1 MSEKTEL
8 HAISLNDTST
18 IIAKFIPSP
27 KDERYYES
35 EARLES
41 HFIAQLQ
48 SQGYEYAKHIKD
60 ESALLANLKIQME
73 RLNECAFSDSEWQ
86 RLLSSVIAKANDS
99 IVDKT
104 TLIQENHLHSFEFD
118 NGESKNIML
127 VDKQNLHRNTL
138 QVVNQYVA
146 DKSRQESTHPLTPS
160 AREGEQKS
168 SPHAREGRQVNGNS
182 AVEMEQEKYS
192 RVREGERESVA
203 QAVKGECVESPSPCG
218 RDLGRGASVE
228 RKNRYDVTILV
239 NGLPLVHIE
248 LKRRGVELKNAFEQ
262 IQRYGRE
269 SFFAGSGLF
278 NFVQIF
284 IISNGTFSK
293 YYSNTTRDRHLK
305 ERSIKGNDSF
315 EFTSFWADFENK
327 QIFDLVDFTRTFLA
341 KHALLNVLFRYCVF
355 DTTKNLLVMRPYQI
369 AATEAIIRKI
379 KMALH
384 YKNYGSD
391 KANGYIWHSTGS
403 GKTLTSFKAAQLAC
417 EIAGVEKVLFVVD
430 RKDLD
435 SQTVSEYN
443 KFERGCVEQ
452 NKSTKMLEKQLKDA
466 QRKIIVTTIQ
476 KLSVFVKNNKEHFLF
491 DKPCVIIF
499 DECHRSQFG
508 EMNTLIKKAFRKY
521 LLFGFTGTPILE
533 ENKAGNALIK
543 QNGSVV
549 SVGQTTNLIFNE
561 LLHSYTIANAI
572 KDKNVLPFK
581 VDYNNLVPKFRDAE
595 RLFEIDESAK
605 LDKHALNHPE
615 RIKEVVSYTL
625 KNFDKKTYRSG
636 TYFTTK
642 NKRIQGFNSIF
653 ASASIESAKLY
664 YEEFKAQNQ
673 LLSPKDRLKIA
684 TIFSYS
690 QNDDGFEW
698 GDEWRDESLEDTQK
712 LPKSSRD
719 FLCNAIKDYN
729 GIFGTNYDISAESF
743 AQYYVDLS
751 TRMKN
756 KELDMLIVVDMFLTG
771 FDAKTLNTLWVD
783 KNLRYHGLLQA
794 YSRTNR
800 ILDSTKQFGNIVC
813 FRDLEKATEKSILL
827 FSKKGDDSKVVLMR
841 SFKEYFE
848 GYFEEIENENGEVI
862 EVFHKGYVQIVEDLQ
877 RDFSRQELE
886 TLGDKKAFIKAYNE
900 LLKIENIL
908 SVFDEFSE
916 DKRLISEREKQDLQ
930 SVYLQIKDELMVGI
944 ENEAQEDLEDII
956 FEVELLKQ
964 VDINID
970 FIYKLLS
977 KAKDENDEEK
987 REQILQEIE
996 KWVDSSL
1003 RLRGKGDLIKEFARY
1018 FVNLDNNLDSK
1029 ANDEDFIDIEFR
1041 AFVKKK
1047 KKDELAKIV
1056 ENEGLNA
1063 IKTRD
1068 FMQKSFK
1075 NGEISDLGVDFREIL
1090 PKSSL
1095 FAPNIAQRDRKVF
1108 LLLRGFYEKYRDI
1121 SGSEI

>member
-1 MSEKTEL
+1 MNEKTEL

-41 HFIAQLQ
+41 HFITQLQ

-60 ESALLANLKIQME
+60 EGALLANLKIQME

-86 RLLSSVIAKANDS
+86 RLLSSVIAKENDS

-118 NGESKNIML
+118 NGTSKNIML

-138 QVVNQYVA
+138 QVVNQYNA
-146 DKSRQESTHPLTPS
+146 QI
-160 AREGEQKS
+160 
-168 SPHAREGRQVNGNS
+168 NG
-182 AVEMEQEKYS
+182 Y
-192 RVREGERESVA
+192 
-203 QAVKGECVESPSPCG
+203 
-218 RDLGRGASVE
+218 
-228 RKNRYDVTILV
+228 KNRYDVTILV

-248 LKRRGVELKNAFEQ
+248 LKKRGVELKNAFEQ

-284 IISNGTFSK
+284 VISNGTFSK

-305 ERSIKGNDSF
+305 ERDIKGNDSF

-341 KHALLNVLFRYCVF
+341 KHAFLNVLFRYCVF

-417 EIAGVEKVLFVVD
+417 EIDGIEKVLFVVD

-443 KFERGCVEQ
+443 KFEKGCVEQ

-595 RLFEIDESAK
+595 SLFEIDESAR
-605 LDKHALNHPE
+605 LDKQVLNHPE

-636 TYFTTK
+636 TYFTAK

-653 ASASIESAKLY
+653 ASSSIESAKLY

-673 LLSPKDRLKIA
+673 LLPTKDRLKIA

-712 LPKSSRD
+712 LSKNSRD

-729 GIFGTNYDISAESF
+729 SIFGTNYDISAESF

-751 TRMKN
+751 RRMKN

-813 FRDLEKATEKSILL
+813 FRDLQIATEKSILL

-848 GYFEEIENENGEVI
+848 GYFEEIQNENGEVI

-877 RDFSRQELE
+877 RDFASPQELE
-886 TLGDKKAFIKAYNE
+886 TLKDKKAFIKAYNE

-916 DKRLISEREKQDLQ
+916 DKKLIGEREKQDLQ
-930 SVYLQIKDELMVGI
+930 SVYLQIKDELMAGI
-944 ENEAQEDLEDII
+944 ENDAQEDLEDIV
-956 FEVELLKQ
+956 FEVKLLDQ

-970 FIYKLLS
+970 FIYKLLA
-977 KAKDENDEEK
+977 KAKDESDEDK
-987 REQILQEIE
+987 QQQILQEIE

-1018 FVNLDNNLDSK
+1018 FVNLDSK

-1056 ENEGLNA
+1056 QNEGLNE
-1063 IKTRD
+1063 IKTSE

-1095 FAPNIAQRDRKVF
+1095 FAPNIAQKDKKVF
-1108 LLLRGFYEKYRDI
+1108 ALLKGFYEKYRDI

>member
-1 MSEKTEL
+1 MNEKTEL

-18 IIAKFIPSP
+18 IIAKFIPSL

-41 HFIAQLQ
+41 HFITQLQ

-60 ESALLANLKIQME
+60 EGALLANLKIQME

-86 RLLSSVIAKANDS
+86 RLLSSVIAKENDS

-138 QVVNQYVA
+138 QVVNQYNT
-146 DKSRQESTHPLTPS
+146 QI
-160 AREGEQKS
+160 
-168 SPHAREGRQVNGNS
+168 NG
-182 AVEMEQEKYS
+182 Y
-192 RVREGERESVA
+192 
-203 QAVKGECVESPSPCG
+203 
-218 RDLGRGASVE
+218 
-228 RKNRYDVTILV
+228 KNRYDVTILV

-248 LKRRGVELKNAFEQ
+248 LKKRGVELKNAFEQ

-284 IISNGTFSK
+284 VISNGTFSK

-305 ERSIKGNDSF
+305 ERDIKGNDSF

-327 QIFDLVDFTRTFLA
+327 QIFDLVDFTRTFLV

-403 GKTLTSFKAAQLAC
+403 GKTLTSFKTAQLAC
-417 EIAGVEKVLFVVD
+417 EIDGIEKVLFVVD

-443 KFERGCVEQ
+443 KFEKGCVEQ

-595 RLFEIDESAK
+595 SLFEIDESAK
-605 LDKHALNHPE
+605 LDKQVLNHPE
-615 RIKEVVSYTL
+615 RIKEVVSYVL

-636 TYFTTK
+636 TYFTAK

-653 ASASIESAKLY
+653 ASSSIESAKLY

-673 LLSPKDRLKIA
+673 LLPTKDRLKIA

-698 GDEWRDESLEDTQK
+698 SDESIEDMPK
-712 LPKSSRD
+712 LPKSSKD
-719 FLCNAIKDYN
+719 FLQNAIKDYN
-729 GIFGTNYDISAESF
+729 SIFGTNYDISAESF

-751 TRMKN
+751 RRMKN
-756 KELDMLIVVDMFLTG
+756 KELDILIVVDMFLTG

-813 FRDLEKATEKSILL
+813 FRDLQIATEKSILL

-848 GYFEEIENENGEVI
+848 GYFEEIQNENGEVI

-877 RDFSRQELE
+877 RDFASPQELE
-886 TLGDKKAFIKAYNE
+886 TLKDKKAFIKAYNE

-930 SVYLQIKDELMVGI
+930 SVYLQIKDELMAGI
-944 ENEAQEDLEDII
+944 ENEAQEDLEDIV
-956 FEVELLKQ
+956 FEVKLLDQ

-970 FIYKLLS
+970 FIYKLLA
-977 KAKDENDEEK
+977 KAKDESDEDK
-987 REQILQEIE
+987 QQQILQEIE

-1018 FVNLDNNLDSK
+1018 FVNLDSK

-1056 ENEGLNA
+1056 QNEGLNE
-1063 IKTRD
+1063 IKTSE

-1095 FAPNIAQRDRKVF
+1095 FAPNIAQKDKKVF
-1108 LLLRGFYEKYRDI
+1108 ALLRGFYEKYRDI

>member
-1 MSEKTEL
+1 MIEKTQI

-18 IIAKFIPSP
+18 VIAKFVPNP

-35 EARLES
+35 EANLER

-48 SQGYEYAKHIKD
+48 KQGYEYAKHIKD
-60 ESALLANLKIQME
+60 EIALIANLKTQME
-73 RLNECAFSDSEWQ
+73 QLNECEFSDSEWQ
-86 RLLSSVIAKANDS
+86 RLLSSIIAKQNDS

-118 NGESKNIML
+118 NGNSKNIML
-127 VDKQNLHRNTL
+127 VDKQNLHRNML
-138 QVVNQYVA
+138 QVVNQYNT
-146 DKSRQESTHPLTPS
+146 QT
-160 AREGEQKS
+160 
-168 SPHAREGRQVNGNS
+168 N
-182 AVEMEQEKYS
+182 
-192 RVREGERESVA
+192 
-203 QAVKGECVESPSPCG
+203 
-218 RDLGRGASVE
+218 E

-248 LKRRGVELKNAFEQ
+248 LKRRGVKLKNAFEQ

-284 IISNGTFSK
+284 VISNGTYSK
-293 YYSNTTRDRHLK
+293 YYSNTTRDRHIK
-305 ERSIKGNDSF
+305 ERDIKGNDSF
-315 EFTSFWADFENK
+315 EFTSFWADFENR
-327 QIFDLVDFTRTFLA
+327 QIFDLVDFTQTFLA

-384 YKNYGSD
+384 YNKCGSD

-403 GKTLTSFKAAQLAC
+403 GKTLTSFKTAQLAC
-417 EIAGVEKVLFVVD
+417 EIAGIEKVLFVVD

-443 KFERGCVEQ
+443 KFEKGCVEQ
-452 NKSTKMLEKQLKDA
+452 NKSTKMLEKQLQDT

-476 KLSVFVKNNKEHFLF
+476 KLSVFVKNNKGHFLF

-533 ENKAGNALIK
+533 ANKAGNAYIK
-543 QNGSVV
+543 QNDSVV
-549 SVGQTTNLIFNE
+549 KVGQTTNLIFNE

-581 VDYNNLVPKFRDAE
+581 VDYNNLVSKFRDAE
-595 RLFEIDESAK
+595 RLFEIDEEK
-605 LDKHALNHPE
+605 KPNKQVLNHPE
-615 RIKEVVSYTL
+615 RIKEIVSYVL

-636 TYFTTK
+636 TYTTAQ

-653 ASASIESAKLY
+653 ASSSIESAKLY
-664 YEEFKAQNQ
+664 YEEFRAQNQ
-673 LLSPKDRLKIA
+673 LLPTKDRLKIA

-690 QNDDGFEW
+690 QNGNGVEW
-698 GDEWRDESLEDTQK
+698 GDEWSDESLEDTQK
-712 LPKSSRD
+712 LPKNSRD
-719 FLCNAIKDYN
+719 FLQNAIGDYN
-729 GIFGTNYDISAESF
+729 GIFGTNYDINAESF

-751 TRMKN
+751 RRMKN

-813 FRDLEKATEKSILL
+813 FRDLEKATEQSILL
-827 FSKKGDDSKVVLMR
+827 FSKKGDDSNVVLMR

-848 GYFEEIENENGEVI
+848 GYYEEVKKENGETMQ
-862 EVFHKGYVQIVEDLQ
+862 VFHKGYIQIVENLKQ
-877 RDFSRQELE
+877 NFTNPLELD
-886 TLGDKKAFIKAYNE
+886 TLEDKKAFIKAYNE
-900 LLKIENIL
+900 LLKIENVL
-908 SVFDEFSE
+908 SVFDEFSR

-930 SVYLQIKDELMVGI
+930 SVYLQFKDELIAGI
-944 ENEAQEDLEDII
+944 EEQEDLEDIV

-970 FIYKLLS
+970 FIYELLA
-977 KAKDENDEEK
+977 KAKDESNEEK

-1018 FVNLDNNLDSK
+1018 FVNLDNS
-1029 ANDEDFIDIEFR
+1029 ANNEDFIDAEFK
-1041 AFVKKK
+1041 AFVKQKK
-1047 KKDELAKIV
+1047 TDELAKIV

-1063 IKTRD
+1063 IKTKE
-1068 FMQKSFK
+1068 FVQKSFK

-1095 FAPNIAQRDRKVF
+1095 FAPNNAHKDKRVF
-1108 LLLRGFYEKYRDI
+1108 GLLKGFYEKYRDI
-1121 SGSEI
+1121 SESEA

>member
-1 MSEKTEL
+1 MSEKTEI

-41 HFIAQLQ
+41 HFITQLQ

-60 ESALLANLKIQME
+60 ESALLVNLKQEME
-73 RLNECAFSDSEWQ
+73 RLNECEFNDSEWQ
-86 RLLSSVIAKANDS
+86 RLLSSVIAKENDS

-138 QVVNQYVA
+138 QVVNQYNA
-146 DKSRQESTHPLTPS
+146 QI
-160 AREGEQKS
+160 
-168 SPHAREGRQVNGNS
+168 NG
-182 AVEMEQEKYS
+182 Y
-192 RVREGERESVA
+192 
-203 QAVKGECVESPSPCG
+203 
-218 RDLGRGASVE
+218 
-228 RKNRYDVTILV
+228 KNRYDVTILV
-239 NGLPLVHIE
+239 NSLPLVHIE
-248 LKRRGVELKNAFEQ
+248 LKKRGVELKNAFEQ

-305 ERSIKGNDSF
+305 ERDIKGNDSF

-379 KMALH
+379 KMALQ

-417 EIAGVEKVLFVVD
+417 EIAGIQKVLFVVD

-443 KFERGCVEQ
+443 KFEKGCVEQ

-595 RLFEIDESAK
+595 SLFEIDESAK
-605 LDKHALNHPE
+605 LDKQVLNHPE
-615 RIKEVVSYTL
+615 RIREVVSYVL

-636 TYFTTK
+636 TYFTAK

-653 ASASIESAKLY
+653 ASSSIESAKLY
-664 YEEFKAQNQ
+664 YEEFRAQNQ
-673 LLSPKDRLKIA
+673 LLPTQDRLKIA

-690 QNDDGFEW
+690 QNDDGC

-729 GIFGTNYDISAESF
+729 SIFGTNYDISAESF

-751 TRMKN
+751 RRMKN

-841 SFKEYFE
+841 GFKEYFE
-848 GYFEEIENENGEVI
+848 GYFEEIENENGELI
-862 EVFHKGYVQIVEDLQ
+862 QVFHKGYVQIVEDLG
-877 RDFSRQELE
+877 RDFANPQELE
-886 TLGDKKAFIKAYNE
+886 TLEDKKAFIKAYNE

-916 DKRLISEREKQDLQ
+916 DKRLISEREKQDWQ
-930 SVYLQIKDELMVGI
+930 SVYLQIKDELMAGI
-944 ENEAQEDLEDII
+944 ENEAQEDLEDIV

-977 KAKDENDEEK
+977 KAKDESDEEK

-1029 ANDEDFIDIEFR
+1029 ANDEDFIDIEFK

-1047 KKDELAKIV
+1047 KKDELVKIV

-1063 IKTRD
+1063 IKTRE

-1095 FAPNIAQRDRKVF
+1095 FAPNIAQRDKKVF
-1108 LLLRGFYEKYRDI
+1108 ALLKGFYEKYRDI